1 MSRQRYTDTSKSYFF
16 DKMPFIKSILPF
28 FRSLFFQSKPPVGMR
43 WPEEPLDLP
52 VDRHGGFYNASLGT
66 VLNSRYIVVGK
77 IGWGQHANVK

>member
-1 MSRQRYTDTSKSYFF
+1 
-16 DKMPFIKSILPF
+16 MPFIKSILPF

-77 IGWGQHANVK
+77 LGWGQHANVWLARDVK